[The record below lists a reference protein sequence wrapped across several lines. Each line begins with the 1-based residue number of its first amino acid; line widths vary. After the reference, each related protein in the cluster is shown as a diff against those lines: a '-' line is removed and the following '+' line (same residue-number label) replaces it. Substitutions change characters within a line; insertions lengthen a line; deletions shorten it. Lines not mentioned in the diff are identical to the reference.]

1 MNAGLRPVYR
11 PFGRPPPGCARRF
24 SASAASWASATRP
37 PATDRPR
44 PQSVRAGKAHAP
56 LAVDFRIKKSS
67 ACKPCPIKIRKPG
80 NRLPLLYH
88 LPGTV
93 LAGPADRRPLAPKPI
108 EAETGAAPLQRPG
121 KRGLAPSLPGYGS
134 LCRREKPSS
143 ANAGPRSLS
152 AGCWRKTASGC
163 GNAAEGPLAL
173 PTTPLCWEATQK
185 SPCRYLGWIECAAK
199 FDKSQPRGCPRPTR
213 GMDGIGE
220 PSCKGQW
227 RKLWLGILVFYLF
240 NGNVSQAD
248 ACDQGDDPA
257 SHR

>member
-1 MNAGLRPVYR
+1 MAGPRQAAPGDF
-11 PFGRPPPGCARRF
+11 PHPQPPGHPPKRTVRSARHR
-24 SASAASWASATRP
+24 STTRP
-37 PATDRPR
+37 QGGR
-44 PQSVRAGKAHAP
+44 VRRVLAP

-108 EAETGAAPLQRPG
+108 EAETGAAPLQRTG
-121 KRGLAPSLPGYGS
+121 KRGLAPSLPGDGS

-213 GMDGIGE
+213 GMDGIGYI
-220 PSCKGQW
+220 
-227 RKLWLGILVFYLF
+227 R
-240 NGNVSQAD
+240 
-248 ACDQGDDPA
+248 QGA
-257 SHR
+257 MAQIMAWNTCLLSF